1 MNDQHLLP
9 PHLLRGMAI
18 RMAEPHTTGTFTDAE
33 TLLALLRPRLHPR
46 RPGRPRYGLCHAPLV
61 LPDLLAFEII
71 HCSRFRPGAAAGR
84 VVSGGNCLRLL
95 FLFGGGHAGTQ
106 WERGCHHQ

>member
-33 TLLALLRPRLHPR
+33 TLLALLRP
-46 RPGRPRYGLCHAPLV
+46 
-61 LPDLLAFEII
+61 
-71 HCSRFRPGAAAGR
+71 
-84 VVSGGNCLRLL
+84 
-95 FLFGGGHAGTQ
+95 
-106 WERGCHHQ
+106 